1 MYIQGTLLNVRN
13 VSTADFLEQ
22 VAEHAAESCHYFIV
36 DPPPGITMSA
46 AVDWRLI
53 ITGNG
58 AVSAVAAGLWSGYEA
73 FVLPLLAG
81 QPNAAIFIQC
91 KNGKGQ
97 FDQFTIGA
105 TLTDKKG
112 VTQRLEDACRLLS
125 PKITIESVNA
135 ILKETENSGFWER
148 WP

>member
-1 MYIQGTLLNVRN
+1 MYVQGTLLNVKD
-13 VSTADFLEQ
+13 VSTADFLKK
-22 VAEHAAESCHYFIV
+22 VAEEAAGSCHFFIV

-46 AVDWRLI
+46 AVDWRVV
-53 ITGNG
+53 ITAN
-58 AVSAVAAGLWSGYEA
+58 SALPTLAAGLWSGYESLV
-73 FVLPLLAG
+73 FPLLAN
-81 QPNAAIFIQC
+81 QPNAAIFVQC

-97 FDQFTIGA
+97 FDQFTIGG

-112 VTQRLEDACRLLS
+112 LVQRLEDACRLLS
-125 PKITIESVNA
+125 PKITGQSIDL